1 MQASRPPASR
11 HHAAATTA
19 ADAITTTTTTTTI
32 TNTITTITT
41 VTTTAAAITHSATVA
56 TALNAA
62 ATLRRPPQ
70 PTLREDA
77 RALAQGSLTK
87 ACELYGQSRSQTNVL
102 RYSGAETVRS
112 REVLVLE
119 AEANVTNEQ

>member
-1 MQASRPPASR
+1 M
-11 HHAAATTA
+11 
-19 ADAITTTTTTTTI
+19 
-32 TNTITTITT
+32 
-41 VTTTAAAITHSATVA
+41 
-56 TALNAA
+56 ALDRFIRKSFRNAEEIA
-62 ATLRRPPQ
+62 ESIPGLE

-119 AEANVTNEQ
+119 AEANVTNEQYDLAKA